1 MCEVRIQKKL
11 YLRKPEWLKV
21 RIPGGQSF
29 NRIRGVLQS
38 ERLHSICWEA
48 RCPNIMEC
56 FQSGT
61 ATFLIMGNICTRNCL
76 YCNVGYGRPEKIDEN
91 ETSRLVEVAR
101 RLEIRY
107 LVITSVTRDDLIDGG
122 ADQFVACIEK
132 VRKIMPQSRVEVLI
146 PDFRGNLPA
155 LDKIIEARPDVI
167 NHNIEVVRSLFR
179 TLRPDGHFER
189 SLKLLQHVHNV
200 SDIVT
205 KSGFMIGFGE
215 TLTQI
220 DELLRELA
228 EVHCQSVTIGQYQQP
243 TARHWPVKKYYRPD
257 EFDEIKEMAQKVG
270 FADVEAGPLVRSSY
284 HADRNVKVQ
293 HV

>member
-1 MCEVRIQKKL
+1 MCEVEIQNNS

-21 RIPGGQSF
+21 RIPGGESF

-91 ETSRLVEVAR
+91 EASRLVGVAR
-101 RLEIRY
+101 RLELRY
-107 LVITSVTRDDLIDGG
+107 LVITSVTRDDLADGG
-122 ADQFVACIEK
+122 AGQFVECIEK
-132 VRKIMPQSRVEVLI
+132 VRKTMSQSRVEVLI

-189 SLKLLQHVHNV
+189 SLKLLQHVHKV

-228 EVHCQSVTIGQYQQP
+228 EVHCQRVTIGQYQQP

-257 EFDEIKEMAQKVG
+257 EFAEIKEMAQKVG

-284 HADRNVKVQ
+284 HADRNVKVK